1 VGVALPVA
9 KKPKQ
14 NHPDSASQQGGVIEI
29 SSIRLEPS
37 ESTSVYY
44 VNHIEVATTPQD
56 FNVICGRLPG
66 KISATKLEEI
76 KEANA
81 LVIEPDVQ
89 IVIPVTLVPGLIRIL
104 TVQKELYEKIYGIQI
119 KEVER
124 QHG

>member
-1 VGVALPVA
+1 LGVALPVA
-9 KKPKQ
+9 KKPRQ
-14 NHPDSASQQGGVIEI
+14 NRPDAASAQSSVITI
-29 SSIRLEPS
+29 GSIRLDPS

-56 FNVICGRLPG
+56 FSVICGRMPG
-66 KISATKLEEI
+66 KLSATKLEEI
-76 KEANA
+76 KEAGA

-104 TVQKELYEKIYGIQI
+104 TLQKELYEKIYGIQI

-124 QHG
+124 QHE

>member
-1 VGVALPVA
+1 VA

-14 NHPDSASQQGGVIEI
+14 NHPDSAASQQSGVIEI

-56 FNVICGRLPG
+56 FSVICGRLPG
-66 KISATKLEEI
+66 KLSATKLEEI
-76 KEANA
+76 KEAGA

-89 IVIPVTLVPGLIRIL
+89 IVVPVTLVPGLIRIL
-104 TVQKELYEKIYGIQI
+104 TLQKELYEKIYGIQI

-124 QHG
+124 QHE